1 MIPLRCSNPECRSLR
16 ISCYRRPFCREC
28 GTYISPISLGM
39 QVSKREEL
47 GTYGKRPGRTRNSV
61 CMKPSFIHTKPGYIK
76 DRAQN

>member
-39 QVSKREEL
+39 QLSKREEL
-47 GTYGKRPGRTRNSV
+47 GTKGRKAAGTHDKSSV
-61 CMKPSFIHTKPGYIK
+61 CKKSSFIHTKLGV
-76 DRAQN
+76 

>member
-39 QVSKREEL
+39 QLSKREEL
-47 GTYGKRPGRTRNSV
+47 GTKGRKAAGTHNRSSV
-61 CMKPSFIHTKPGYIK
+61 CMEIISLHKELKLSKI
-76 DRAQN
+76 